1 MKAKLT
7 LLYPGPEEEIN
18 VFIHG
23 YSAVSNSKE
32 FDKIAFNIIRAKP
45 IGKVWLLYWKSGDW
59 KVHWV
64 ATLPRIIYRLV
75 RFSKII
81 NPYAI
86 AGDALIYAGT
96 AIVHYK
102 LYEKRAEK
110 LGTQLKRY
118 ICRIPKVKE
127 HKINFIGH
135 SLGARIIHH
144 ALSKNS
150 WSDYQIHDCIFLG
163 GDTEANANDWNKC
176 AKEIKGKFYNAY
188 SKKDMVL
195 MIKPSFKRKT
205 IGRYPIT
212 LTSTKVINRQ
222 YSFGH
227 TSYWPR
233 LYYILPQLWSNYQS
247 SKIDD
252 LIISKIAPKGKR
264 VKQKKIKEM
273 KKITDVQSLLKFTK
287 FLTAYFRKT

>member
-1 MKAKLT
+1 MEAKLA
-7 LLYPGPEEEIN
+7 LLYPGPEKEIN
-18 VFIHG
+18 IFIHG
-23 YSAVSNSKE
+23 YNAVSNSKE
-32 FDKIAFNIIRAKP
+32 FDKLAFDIIRAKP
-45 IGKVWLLYWKSGDW
+45 IGKVYLLYWKSGNW

-75 RFSKII
+75 RFSKIF

-86 AGDALIYAGT
+86 AGDVFISVGT
-96 AIVHYK
+96 AIAHYK
-102 LYEKRAEK
+102 LYEKRAEN
-110 LGTQLKRY
+110 LGTQLKQH
-118 ICRIPKVKE
+118 ICRIPKVKK

-135 SLGARIIHH
+135 SLGASIIHH
-144 ALSKNS
+144 ALSKNN

-163 GDTEANANDWNKC
+163 GAAEADANDWNKC

-188 SKKDMVL
+188 SKKDMAL
-195 MIKPSFKRKT
+195 MIKSFFKRKP

-222 YSFGH
+222 YPFYH

-264 VKQKKIKEM
+264 VKQKKIKEGN
-273 KKITDVQSLLKFTK
+273 
-287 FLTAYFRKT
+287 

>member
-1 MKAKLT
+1 MKAKLA

-18 VFIHG
+18 IFIHG
-23 YSAVSNSKE
+23 YSAISNSKE
-32 FDKIAFNIIRAKP
+32 FDKLAFNIIRAKP
-45 IGKVWLLYWKSGDW
+45 IGKVWLLYWKSGNW
-59 KVHWV
+59 KEHWA
-64 ATLPRIIYRLV
+64 ATLPNIIFRLS
-75 RFSKII
+75 RFAKII

-86 AGDALIYAGT
+86 AGEALFFVGAKIA
-96 AIVHYK
+96 HYK
-102 LYEKRAEK
+102 LYEKRAEN

-195 MIKPSFKRKT
+195 MIKPSFKRKA

-227 TSYWPR
+227 TRYWPR

-252 LIISKIAPKGKR
+252 LIISKIKLYRKS
-264 VKQKKIKEM
+264 VKQKKIKGM
-273 KKITDVQSLLKFTK
+273 IKIIDAQSLLNLTK
-287 FLTAYFRKT
+287 FLPAYFRKT